1 MEEVYL
7 SFGSN
12 FGDKKGNV
20 ERALDWIETLLHD
33 VRKSKVYET
42 PEVHGFGSSYYNAV
56 VRGYSEMGYEDLNSL
71 LKKYESTSGRTPEA
85 RFRKEVPIDID
96 IVVWHGEVKRPIDFS
111 REFFRIGYDEI
122 NL

>member
-12 FGDKKGNV
+12 FGDKKANV
-20 ERALDWIETLLHD
+20 ERALAWIETMLHD

-56 VRGYSEMGYEDLNSL
+56 VKGDSELGYEEFNLR
-71 LKKYESTSGRTPEA
+71 LKEYERASGRTPDA
-85 RFRKEVPIDID
+85 RLRKEVPIDID
-96 IVVWHGEVKRPIDFS
+96 IVLWHGEVKRPVDFS
-111 REFFRIGYDEI
+111 REFFSSGYDEI